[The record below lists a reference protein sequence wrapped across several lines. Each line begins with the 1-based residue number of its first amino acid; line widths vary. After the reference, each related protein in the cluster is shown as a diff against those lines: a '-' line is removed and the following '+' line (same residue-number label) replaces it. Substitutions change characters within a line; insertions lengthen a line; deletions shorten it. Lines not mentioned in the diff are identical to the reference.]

1 MSKKDRKHKNVAE
14 ESEKAQ
20 TSPSF
25 GTDEALQTP
34 DEQVKQAG
42 EGLLSPEQEIE
53 QLKQRLQRLGADYQ
67 NYQKRANKQLEQATQ
82 IAREGLVKSLLPV
95 LDNFEH
101 TLENINSME
110 KSGDAP
116 DLGALLKGVQIVHDH
131 LIDTLTAAGVHR
143 IEVSQ
148 GEPFDPTLHEA
159 MLREENEH
167 FSENTILR
175 ELARGYLMN
184 GRTLRPAKVSVAKG
198 PAPKDTQVDQ
208 EDQ

>member
-1 MSKKDRKHKNVAE
+1 MSKKNKKHKNTAE

-25 GTDEALQTP
+25 GAEEVLQTP
-34 DEQVKQAG
+34 GEQIKKTE
-42 EGLLSPEQEIE
+42 EGLLSPEQEME

-101 TLENINSME
+101 TLENINSLE
-110 KSGDAP
+110 KSGNTP
-116 DLGALLKGVQIVHDH
+116 EFGALLKGVQIVHDH
-131 LIDTLTAAGVHR
+131 LMDALTAAGVHR
-143 IEVSQ
+143 IEVNQ
-148 GEPFDPTLHEA
+148 GEPFDPSLHEA
-159 MLREENEH
+159 MLQEENEH
-167 FSENTILR
+167 FPENTILR

-184 GRTLRPAKVSVAKG
+184 GRTLRPAKVSVARG
-198 PAPKDTQVDQ
+198 TAPKDTQVGQ